1 MDLAA
6 HAITAR
12 DAAIANSGAAT
23 AQDGIASQTPQP
35 FAYQGPVNDQKL
47 PPAIL
52 QSATG
57 TKSPF
62 PSGVEPKT
70 EILVPPGVKASKLA
84 LGSDNLSRVAQGTNR
99 SKITLITDRSSL
111 PESKVDSSR
120 PTSQRDA
127 DSPHSEDATKI
138 SAAQTTVMAGESPV
152 LKIQNL
158 KQQTEK
164 VIADKELMVPA
175 SKIDS
180 QNISAIKQSE
190 KVIVEKE
197 SPVPGSRLA
206 SQNISAIKQLEKV
219 NVDKESMVPALKIES
234 QNASAIKQSE
244 KVIVDKESPVPG
256 SKLASQNIPAI
267 KQSEKV
273 NVDKELM
280 ASASKIASPFVP
292 EQSTENK
299 NFNRNLGSFNDFQNY
314 PPIFP
319 FPLFSYSTP
328 QIVNL
333 SPINHQSTAQN
344 NNNQQQQYSAEI
356 VVYPKNAKKRLSR
369 TQIIRDA
376 AGLNSKTAVI
386 QNMSRSSLSSIVQKI
401 VGTNSEWTGV
411 LVTDLPPS
419 YRSRHSHQS
428 HHSRRSHHSHRRSKK
443 KSH

>member
-120 PTSQRDA
+120 PTSQRNA
-127 DSPHSEDATKI
+127 DSPRSEDATKI

-234 QNASAIKQSE
+234 QNAS
-244 KVIVDKESPVPG
+244 
-256 SKLASQNIPAI
+256 AI